1 MARMKTGRL
10 TKMTTPPDK
19 YIITSKRE
27 TVQPRQLTDK
37 EKKYNAD
44 MEAGEKYKSDLG
56 TYNKQMAIY
65 NKDEA
70 TKLSKGGKDYG
81 YGAGIDKNSRALSP
95 SELSEFNKKRKT
107 ADYNPDQ
114 PDYAEVRVNTGKN
127 APKDP
132 TDPSGFHGYYKKPI
146 APKKPDTPDEND
158 MPIDRLPGIKITSIK
173 SRGRSII
180 KAKEKPEPVLFDN
193 PNKAAVVKTKYV
205 HDSSG
210 IRTKAKNPKQEAK
223 EGNIN
228 DTTTSRNKI
237 GYKKEQ
243 RLFKAKA
250 STGAAGTDFTNL
262 DSQDIKYARK
272 NYLKKDLAAA
282 RTDATLKPDERAK
295 RIASAKM
302 EIKQSRGAQ
311 TYSRKMEKGKLSHFN
326 DENYKGDIIKDYKSS
341 LDNVNNKNTIDAKLK
356 AIGEKAKSRP
366 GSFGNMPTS

>member
-10 TKMTTPPDK
+10 TTKTTTPQKPSVSTKPGVSNVSNQGEWDK
-19 YIITSKRE
+19 YD
-27 TVQPRQLTDK
+27 QD
-37 EKKYNAD
+37 
-44 MEAGEKYKSDLG
+44 YKAYKNYDNEVKA
-56 TYNKQMAIY
+56 YNKQMESY
-65 NKDEA
+65 KKS
-70 TKLSKGGKDYG
+70 KLQGPADY
-81 YGAGIDKNSRALSP
+81 RALDSG
-95 SELSEFNKKRKT
+95 SISDRNMRKLESGELAEFNAYQKNNNPDAPDYSWVKVSKDTQRGKWGNFMGDVAKPTAPTKREQPKVPELTGTMNILKPGKIDIKKR
-107 ADYNPDQ
+107 
-114 PDYAEVRVNTGKN
+114 
-127 APKDP
+127 
-132 TDPSGFHGYYKKPI
+132 
-146 APKKPDTPDEND
+146 
-158 MPIDRLPGIKITSIK
+158 
-173 SRGRSII
+173 II

-193 PNKAAVVKTKYV
+193 PNKAVVGKNKST
-205 HDSSG
+205 HGSEG
-210 IRTKAKNPKQEAK
+210 ISYKVKDAK
-223 EGNIN
+223 ESFKRG
-228 DTTTSRNKI
+228 DTRDEVSTRNKI

-250 STGAAGTDFTNL
+250 STGAAGADFTNL

-356 AIGEKAKSRP
+356 AIGEKAKTRP